1 MATRCHLDEAFLLK
15 VLRDTVNQQILEK
28 EEVQEDL
35 EKRLEAIWDLS
46 IELEAAQA
54 ICHFQGLSIFAEAAE
69 RGAFKG
75 RLSEICL
82 GIVANVCTLLTPA
95 LDLATTAL
103 RALESFDAS
112 VALQGLRIACALRL
126 GNDALLEKL
135 LAPWRCAD
143 ENMAWSWLGCL
154 SFGGLLELEELKAEG
169 KNFGMM
175 KLLSWG
181 AETDRDSESP
191 APTDERIAKVLVQLG
206 VQQVD
211 GLKEGLPPATF
222 VRLLSEG
229 LVGLKE
235 VLDTNAMV
243 GMIFFEVAG
252 GPYGAEPVVRKGGA
266 VLSILGFLLIPLIW
280 SLPIAVMTAELC
292 SHDPHVGGK
301 IHFVH
306 KSWGPWLGW
315 MNGWFNAVSNVFDV
329 ATLPAMSMG
338 YLEVLLGVVLSD
350 DLRWWICFGLVV
362 IVVVTNILGVELVGK
377 VSYFVCIV
385 VCSPPLLLVMLG
397 LPKMG
402 TLPSTRWQEIH
413 WFHFLTSLMWNTS
426 GFDDAGA
433 SAAEVTA
440 PQEIY
445 PRALGISV
453 ALVTAL
459 YVLPLAV
466 GVAVEPETSLWHDGF
481 LATIGARVGGPVLGF
496 SLSCCGFVSSLA
508 QLNALLCTSVR
519 EIICLSDQEA
529 QP

>member
-112 VALQGLRIACALRL
+112 VALQGFAR
-126 GNDALLEKL
+126 E
-135 LAPWRCAD
+135 APC
-143 ENMAWSWLGCL
+143 
-154 SFGGLLELEELKAEG
+154 

-191 APTDERIAKVLVQLG
+191 APTDERIAK
-206 VQQVD
+206 
-211 GLKEGLPPATF
+211 
-222 VRLLSEG
+222 G

-362 IVVVTNILGVELVGK
+362 IEACLAKRFSKFDFFCENIDVEHFFGLDEHPMESSFGDGPA
-377 VSYFVCIV
+377 I
-385 VCSPPLLLVMLG
+385 SPC
-397 LPKMG
+397 
-402 TLPSTRWQEIH
+402 
-413 WFHFLTSLMWNTS
+413 
-426 GFDDAGA
+426 
-433 SAAEVTA
+433 
-440 PQEIY
+440 PQERI
-445 PRALGISV
+445 PI
-453 ALVTAL
+453 
-459 YVLPLAV
+459 
-466 GVAVEPETSLWHDGF
+466 
-481 LATIGARVGGPVLGF
+481 
-496 SLSCCGFVSSLA
+496 
-508 QLNALLCTSVR
+508 
-519 EIICLSDQEA
+519 
-529 QP
+529 